1 MAGQTPEWLSG
12 AFETAQGY
20 GDPGDAMGMQGNRD
34 AQEALNQRYKQM
46 HANFQAYRPEHANS
60 RMNALNQQLGAFG
73 PINDL
78 IQRMYGQGAGIDLAA
93 LGRNPMTA
101 GAMLAGQSAPEE
113 TTGGGSELPF
123 GLDPKYLALGALHG
137 PEAYLTQ
144 PVVKGLRSTRPA
156 DPAKG
161 EIGYGLERGTGGPF
175 DATGSDTGTYV
186 PTYFPGSRR

>member
-93 LGRNPMTA
+93 LGQNPMRGQFDQRTA
-101 GAMLAGQSAPEE
+101 AEGLFGQFNAYDPRTTDQRLADLGVSSGATPPPASEWTGTGAGVP
-113 TTGGGSELPF
+113 GSY
-123 GLDPKYLALGALHG
+123 GKVDHQK
-137 PEAYLTQ
+137 
-144 PVVKGLRSTRPA
+144 VVKDRLS
-156 DPAKG
+156 DPNYWIKG
-161 EIGYGLERGTGGPF
+161 
-175 DATGSDTGTYV
+175 
-186 PTYFPGSRR
+186 